1 MAKTELIGKVTA
13 FRQSKFKQD
22 SYQTIVQMASVD
34 VAAKAVGA
42 RAVWLREDG
51 LRIQGRVVARHGSKG
66 AVRVRWNGGFPRQA
80 WGSQVKIVPSR
91 AEPGRSGRGHG
102 WKRGA

>member
-1 MAKTELIGKVTA
+1 MAKTELTGKVTA

-34 VAAKAVGA
+34 VAAKAIGA

-51 LRIQGRVVARHGSKG
+51 VRILGRVVARHGSNG
-66 AVRVRWNGGFPRQA
+66 AVRVRWNRGFPPQA
-80 WGSQVKIVPSR
+80 LGSQVKILP
-91 AEPGRSGRGHG
+91 
-102 WKRGA
+102 

>member
-1 MAKTELIGKVTA
+1 MRSDYAAGGSGGAGMAKSELIGKVTA

-34 VAAKAVGA
+34 VAAKAIGA

-51 LRIQGRVVARHGSKG
+51 VRILGGVVARHGSNG
-66 AVRVRWNGGFPRQA
+66 AVRGRWSRGVAPA
-80 WGSQVKIVPSR
+80 ALGSQVQIL
-91 AEPGRSGRGHG
+91 
-102 WKRGA
+102 